1 TLPVRVRLNPHTTV
15 GHLLA
20 QLQDQQ
26 SGLMAHHHLTLTD
39 IQRLAGG
46 GELFDTLA
54 VLENYPLDADVL
66 ELPGTGLRVTD
77 VEPRDAT
84 HYPLSL
90 AVIPGDGL
98 RLRLDHRADV
108 FDRDAAARILD
119 RFQRVLE
126 ILADDPDQPV
136 SRLDLLVADERELV

>member
-1 TLPVRVRLNPHTTV
+1 M
-15 GHLLA
+15 
-20 QLQDQQ
+20 QDQQ
-26 SGLMAHHHLTLTD
+26 SGLMAHHHLALTD

-54 VLENYPLDADVL
+54 VLENYPMDSSTL
-66 ELPGTGLRVTD
+66 ENTVGGVRLEGVSG
-77 VEPRDAT
+77 RDAT

-98 RLRLDHRADV
+98 RLRLDHRTDV
-108 FDRDAAARILD
+108 FDHDAAARILD
-119 RFQRVLE
+119 RFQRALE